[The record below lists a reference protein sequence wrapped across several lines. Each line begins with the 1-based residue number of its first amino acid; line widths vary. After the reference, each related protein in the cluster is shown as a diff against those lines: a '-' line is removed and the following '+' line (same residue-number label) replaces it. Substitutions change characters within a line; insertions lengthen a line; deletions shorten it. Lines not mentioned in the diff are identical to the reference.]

1 MRLIIQNLGKSSK
14 GKKRIKGVTFSCKS
28 GKVLGLMGNNG
39 AGKSTLMKIL
49 AGICKEDEGRVW
61 VELDNGSTDMVSNH
75 VASCIYLD
83 SGYKNMSGIDVINYV
98 AKVSKI
104 QDLSKVWKLATEWK
118 IPEKKK
124 ISEYSLGMKVRLNLA
139 MTIIKEPDIL
149 ILDEVFNGLDP
160 SGQDFCKKV
169 ILEYAKA
176 GHIVLVSSH
185 SLSDLSDIS
194 DEVIL
199 MENGEV
205 KEWLS
210 DNIQYESLHQ
220 YFQSA
225 KEE

>member
-1 MRLIIQNLGKSSK
+1 MKLIVQNLGKKNK
-14 GKKRIKGVTFSCKS
+14 GKQRINDVTFSCET
-28 GKVLGLMGNNG
+28 GKIIGLMGNNG
-39 AGKSTLMKIL
+39 AGKSSLMKIL
-49 AGICKEDEGRVW
+49 AGICKEDEGKAW
-61 VELDNGSTDMVSNH
+61 VKLDNGSIDMVANH

-83 SGYKNMSGIDVINYV
+83 SGYKNMNGIDVLNYV

-104 QDLSKVWKLATEWK
+104 DDLSKVSKLAKEWE
-118 IPEKKK
+118 IPEKKR

-169 ILEYAKA
+169 IIEYAKA

-185 SLSDLSDIS
+185 SLSDLSEIS

-199 MENGEV
+199 MENGKV
-205 KEWLS
+205 KKWLS

-220 YFQSA
+220 YFQS
-225 KEE
+225 KQEE